1 MLVDGIMLNMVS
13 DPNPFKVIESCITQ
27 LDSEMTSHQ
36 KKCKPCKNKG
46 TCDSWIDM
54 IETWNFYHIA
64 MVRAQHNTF
73 KLPPNYEE

>member
-1 MLVDGIMLNMVS
+1 MLVDGIMLDMVS
-13 DPNPFKVIESCITQ
+13 GPNPFKVIDSCIMQ

-36 KKCKPCKNKG
+36 SKCKSCKNKG
-46 TCDSWIDM
+46 TCDTWVGM
-54 IETWNFYHIA
+54 VETWNFYHIA